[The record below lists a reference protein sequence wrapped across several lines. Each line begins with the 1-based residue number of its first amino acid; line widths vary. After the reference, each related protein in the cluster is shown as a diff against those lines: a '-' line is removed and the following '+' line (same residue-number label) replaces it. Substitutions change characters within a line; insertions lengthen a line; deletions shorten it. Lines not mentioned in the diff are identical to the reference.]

1 MVLRVTW
8 SEPAQ
13 AQRRAILAYWRKRN
27 GTVTYSKKLDAR
39 FRAVLRMIAQNPLL
53 GRPST
58 YEGVRVKTIGDY
70 LLFYR
75 VQEGTILVAS
85 LWDNRQD
92 RARLRIG

>member
-1 MVLRVTW
+1 
-8 SEPAQ
+8 
-13 AQRRAILAYWRKRN
+13 
-27 GTVTYSKKLDAR
+27 
-39 FRAVLRMIAQNPLL
+39 MIAQNPLL

-75 VQEGTILVAS
+75 VQEGSILVAS

-92 RARLRIG
+92 SARLKLS